1 MNQITAHTRCTQD
14 RIDRLQQSTVKD
26 DTLALLKHTVQHGW
40 PQTITELP
48 PELHAYWTFREEI
61 SIEDGILLK
70 GEQIIIPAVDQPDI
84 LQQLHHGHL
93 GLQKC
98 LHHARVSVYWPNLME
113 QLKELVTNCRVC
125 LKYYQANHK
134 DSKSIGPPLGQEI
147 PTRPWAKLA
156 TDIFTFNNENY
167 LLTVDYMSRF
177 PVIRLQRW

>member
-1 MNQITAHTRCTQD
+1 MNQITAYARCTQD
-14 RIDRLQQSTVKD
+14 RIDRLQQSTLKD
-26 DTLALLKHTVQHGW
+26 DTLALLKHTAQHGW
-40 PQTITELP
+40 PQTITESP
-48 PELHAYWTFREEI
+48 PELRPYWTSREEI

-84 LQQLHHGHL
+84 LPMSCKSLCVFAQPH
-93 GLQKC
+93 
-98 LHHARVSVYWPNLME
+98 R

-125 LKYYQANHK
+125 LKYSQANCK

-167 LLTVDYMSRF
+167 LSIVDYMS
-177 PVIRLQRW
+177 IASD